1 MEKVIKHIERFL
13 EEEYNKNIFC
23 KNVSG
28 SFGDHWQSREKEKA
42 NRNGCW
48 GWYYDMPSPQL
59 WTDGTLWSVTS
70 VSA

>member
-1 MEKVIKHIERFL
+1 MYFVKAYPVVL
-13 EEEYNKNIFC
+13 ETIGRAGK
-23 KNVSG
+23 
-28 SFGDHWQSREKEKA
+28 KEKA

-59 WTDGTLWSVTS
+59 WINDTLWSVTS